1 MAETIESFVSKL
13 QKDGVEAGRQE
24 AEKIKAEASQAA
36 EKLLADAKKQ
46 AEQIVADAE
55 KQAKSLQDRSRTELE
70 LAARDI
76 VLKLRDALGR
86 AIGAVLAAGAGQ
98 KLQDVE
104 FLGSMLHDLI
114 LKYAEADIE
123 HGGRIQIDVPEEIR
137 QKLVDWALREM
148 GQDKLEGL
156 KISLDLKGTL
166 AQAGFEYNLT
176 GATVEVT
183 LESVVEMLTKMVS
196 PAMRELLDRAMA
208 SGDDK

>member
-1 MAETIESFVSKL
+1 M
-13 QKDGVEAGRQE
+13 
-24 AEKIKAEASQAA
+24 
-36 EKLLADAKKQ
+36 
-46 AEQIVADAE
+46 
-55 KQAKSLQDRSRTELE
+55 E

-86 AIGAVLAAGAGQ
+86 AVGAVLAAGAGQ

-104 FLGSMLHDLI
+104 FLGSVLHDLI

-123 HGGRIQIDVPEEIR
+123 HGGRIQIDVPGEIR

-208 SGDDK
+208 SGGDQ